1 MGRNFSSPFLL
12 RNRLETTLPSSHD
25 PLDIVPPAFII
36 TSIPPIEIA
45 YITVTAN
52 RPGQTGGLRTARM
65 LNAICSSAFSERPLM
80 APRRLSRLQRRILQ
94 CLVAEY
100 QRTQGGTSL
109 GHRELVQTLGRD
121 PGNISHSVRTLEA
134 RGVITVGRTP
144 GGKAD
149 YLVLTRAGL
158 HGTSEMGLSTCINL

>member
-1 MGRNFSSPFLL
+1 
-12 RNRLETTLPSSHD
+12 
-25 PLDIVPPAFII
+25 
-36 TSIPPIEIA
+36 
-45 YITVTAN
+45 
-52 RPGQTGGLRTARM
+52 
-65 LNAICSSAFSERPLM
+65 M

-109 GHRELVQTLGRD
+109 GHRELVQTLGSD

>member
-1 MGRNFSSPFLL
+1 
-12 RNRLETTLPSSHD
+12 
-25 PLDIVPPAFII
+25 
-36 TSIPPIEIA
+36 
-45 YITVTAN
+45 
-52 RPGQTGGLRTARM
+52 
-65 LNAICSSAFSERPLM
+65 M

-100 QRTQGGTSL
+100 QRTQGRTSL
-109 GHRELVQTLGRD
+109 GHRELVQTLGSD

-158 HGTSEMGLSTCINL
+158 TVTSEMGLSTCINL

>member
-1 MGRNFSSPFLL
+1 
-12 RNRLETTLPSSHD
+12 
-25 PLDIVPPAFII
+25 
-36 TSIPPIEIA
+36 
-45 YITVTAN
+45 
-52 RPGQTGGLRTARM
+52 
-65 LNAICSSAFSERPLM
+65 M

-109 GHRELVQTLGRD
+109 GYRELVQTLGRD

-134 RGVITVGRTP
+134 RGVLTVGRTP

-158 HGTSEMGLSTCINL
+158 TVTSEMGLSTCINL